1 MWSIYDGISLE
12 TSDIPNDFI
21 SYIPTLEQF
30 GVIGRT
36 EDKLCVKI
44 PVLKKTDYDEMC
56 ALIKNATEEIK
67 AVIGEEFTTFIT
79 SLKTPIPKHLTSVP
93 ELFRYMEATAYF
105 VMSIVREVYNNGL
118 HLKDVDYCC
127 PPVVLVS
134 AGSPAAVFSS
144 LKYTQI
150 RLPKVLNCY
159 RLCCIIMMSNSIIHY
174 SQFGGLVM
182 FIEERHQKISDTIK
196 ANGKI
201 TIAEI
206 TSKYGISDES
216 ARRDLR
222 LLEQKGICKR
232 THGGAISIGQV
243 SVRPPVDRNFDNMP
257 IFDNYREISR
267 VAAGKIREND
277 TVYLTG
283 GSFGH
288 IMVSFLPRD
297 IHYTVVVNS
306 VDIGKELRSFE
317 NIDVYI
323 AGGKMRQ
330 SGSLVDSLANEF
342 VSRLHFD
349 LCFITGAGLTAEFGL
364 SNGTDETAT
373 FQRTVIKNSRSRCLV
388 IPSSK
393 IGVDSFIKVCDVDA
407 FDSIITDW
415 DCVEDQ
421 IAAIEERGVEITVV
435 EEPK

>member
-1 MWSIYDGISLE
+1 
-12 TSDIPNDFI
+12 
-21 SYIPTLEQF
+21 
-30 GVIGRT
+30 
-36 EDKLCVKI
+36 
-44 PVLKKTDYDEMC
+44 
-56 ALIKNATEEIK
+56 
-67 AVIGEEFTTFIT
+67 
-79 SLKTPIPKHLTSVP
+79 
-93 ELFRYMEATAYF
+93 
-105 VMSIVREVYNNGL
+105 
-118 HLKDVDYCC
+118 
-127 PPVVLVS
+127 
-134 AGSPAAVFSS
+134 
-144 LKYTQI
+144 
-150 RLPKVLNCY
+150 
-159 RLCCIIMMSNSIIHY
+159 
-174 SQFGGLVM
+174 M
-182 FIEERHQKISDTIK
+182 FIEERHQEISDTVRSK
-196 ANGKI
+196 GKI

-232 THGGAISIGQV
+232 THGGAISIQQI
-243 SVRPPVDRNFDNMP
+243 SVRPPVNRDFENMP

-267 VAAGKIREND
+267 AATARICKND
-277 TVYLTG
+277 TVYLTS

-288 IMVSFLPRD
+288 IMTSFLPRD
-297 IHYTVVVNS
+297 IHYTVIVNS
-306 VDIGKELRSFE
+306 VDIGKELRSFD

-349 LCFITGAGLTAEFGL
+349 LCFITGAGLTADFGL

-373 FQRTVIKNSRSRCLV
+373 FQRTVIKNSRKKCLV

-393 IGVDSFIKVCDVDA
+393 IGVDSFIKVCDVEA

-421 IAAIEERGVEITVV
+421 ITAIEKHGIKVTVV